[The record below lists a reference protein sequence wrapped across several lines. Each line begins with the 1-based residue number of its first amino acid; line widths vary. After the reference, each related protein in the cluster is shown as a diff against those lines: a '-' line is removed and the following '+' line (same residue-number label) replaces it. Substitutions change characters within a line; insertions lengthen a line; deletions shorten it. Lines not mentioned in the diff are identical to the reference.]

1 MATTATTTR
10 SAGKTARKATRKSA
24 GKTAAKRSG
33 GAAAGGDGAAKRTL
47 ALPGLADLGKLIGR
61 LQLPG
66 IDLKAI
72 VESQRKDMEA
82 LAEANKQAY
91 EGIKA
96 LAQRRNEILQEALV
110 EWQEAM
116 RDAGGKDALAK
127 GAERAKRGVQQAIA
141 NFKELADMEAKSR
154 SKAWKIVQDRFQEN
168 LANLQKLL
176 QPK

>member
-1 MATTATTTR
+1 MTMATTRKTAKKA
-10 SAGKTARKATRKSA
+10 AGATARKTSR
-24 GKTAAKRSG
+24 
-33 GAAAGGDGAAKRTL
+33 AAAGSPAAAAASAGADKASAKL
-47 ALPGLADLGKLIGR
+47 FGDLGKLAEKIK
-61 LQLPG
+61 LPG
-66 IDLKAI
+66 IDVAAI

-176 QPK
+176 QPPK

>member
-1 MATTATTTR
+1 MATTR
-10 SAGKTARKATRKSA
+10 KTAKKASGSTARKSA
-24 GKTAAKRSG
+24 GAATGSGG
-33 GAAAGGDGAAKRTL
+33 GAAKTGANL
-47 ALPGLADLGKLIGR
+47 FGDLGKLAEKIK
-61 LQLPG
+61 LPG
-66 IDLKAI
+66 VDISAI
-72 VESQRKDMEA
+72 VESQRRDMEA

-116 RDAGGKDALAK
+116 KDATGKDALAK
-127 GAERAKRGVQQAIA
+127 NAERAKRGVQQAIA

-154 SKAWKIVQDRFQEN
+154 SKAWKIVQDRFQDN

>member
-1 MATTATTTR
+1 MATTR
-10 SAGKTARKATRKSA
+10 KTARKTAGSA
-24 GKTAAKRSG
+24 ARKTAAPATGSS
-33 GAAAGGDGAAKRTL
+33 AGAAKMG
-47 ALPGLADLGKLIGR
+47 AKVFDDLGKLAQKIK
-61 LQLPG
+61 LPG
-66 IDLKAI
+66 VDIAAI

-96 LAQRRNEILQEALV
+96 LAQRRNEILQEALA

-116 RDAGGKDALAK
+116 RDATGKDALAK
-127 GAERAKRGVQQAIA
+127 NAERAKRGIQQAIA

-154 SKAWKIVQDRFQEN
+154 NKAWKIVQDRFQEN

>member
-1 MATTATTTR
+1 MATTR
-10 SAGKTARKATRKSA
+10 KTAKKASGSTARKSA
-24 GKTAAKRSG
+24 GAATSSGGGAAKTAANLFG
-33 GAAAGGDGAAKRTL
+33 
-47 ALPGLADLGKLIGR
+47 DLGKLAEKIK
-61 LQLPG
+61 LPG
-66 IDLKAI
+66 VDIAAI
-72 VESQRKDMEA
+72 VESQRRDMEA

-116 RDAGGKDALAK
+116 KDATGKDALAK
-127 GAERAKRGVQQAIA
+127 NAERAKRGVQQAIA

-154 SKAWKIVQDRFQEN
+154 SKAWKIVQDRFQDN

>member
-1 MATTATTTR
+1 MATTR
-10 SAGKTARKATRKSA
+10 KTAKKASGRTARKSA
-24 GKTAAKRSG
+24 GAATSSDG
-33 GAAAGGDGAAKRTL
+33 GAAKTGANL
-47 ALPGLADLGKLIGR
+47 FGDLGKLAEKIK
-61 LQLPG
+61 LPG
-66 IDLKAI
+66 VDIGAI

-116 RDAGGKDALAK
+116 KDATGKDALAK
-127 GAERAKRGVQQAIA
+127 NAERAKRGVQQAIA

>member
-1 MATTATTTR
+1 MATTR
-10 SAGKTARKATRKSA
+10 KTAKKAAGSA
-24 GKTAAKRSG
+24 ARKTA
-33 GAAAGGDGAAKRTL
+33 GAATGTGAAKTGAKL
-47 ALPGLADLGKLIGR
+47 FGDLGKLAEKIK
-61 LQLPG
+61 LPG
-66 IDLKAI
+66 VDIAAI
-72 VESQRKDMEA
+72 VDSQRKDMEA

-116 RDAGGKDALAK
+116 RDATGKDALAK
-127 GAERAKRGVQQAIA
+127 NAERAKRGVQQAIA

-154 SKAWKIVQDRFQEN
+154 SKAWKVVQDRFQEN

>member
-1 MATTATTTR
+1 MATTR
-10 SAGKTARKATRKSA
+10 KTAKKAAGSAARKSA
-24 GKTAAKRSG
+24 GATTAASA
-33 GAAAGGDGAAKRTL
+33 GAARAGAKL
-47 ALPGLADLGKLIGR
+47 FDDLGKLADKIK
-61 LQLPG
+61 LPG
-66 IDLKAI
+66 IDVAAI

-116 RDAGGKDALAK
+116 RDATGKDALSK
-127 GAERAKRGVQQAIA
+127 NAERAKRGVQQAIA

-154 SKAWKIVQDRFQEN
+154 SKAWKVLQDRFQEN

>member
-1 MATTATTTR
+1 MATTR
-10 SAGKTARKATRKSA
+10 KTAKKAA
-24 GKTAAKRSG
+24 GSAAKKST
-33 GAAAGGDGAAKRTL
+33 GAAAGSDAAKAGAAL
-47 ALPGLADLGKLIGR
+47 FGDLGKLAEKIK
-61 LQLPG
+61 LPG
-66 IDLKAI
+66 VDIAAI

-116 RDAGGKDALAK
+116 KDATGKDALAK
-127 GAERAKRGVQQAIA
+127 NAERAKRGVQQAIA

>member
-1 MATTATTTR
+1 MATTRKTAKKAAGSAAKKSTGSTTGSGGNATR
-10 SAGKTARKATRKSA
+10 S
-24 GKTAAKRSG
+24 
-33 GAAAGGDGAAKRTL
+33 GANPFGDF
-47 ALPGLADLGKLIGR
+47 GKLAEKIK
-61 LQLPG
+61 LPG
-66 IDLKAI
+66 IDVAAI

-116 RDAGGKDALAK
+116 RDATGKDALAK
-127 GAERAKRGVQQAIA
+127 NAERAKRGVQQAIA

-176 QPK
+176 QPT

>member
-1 MATTATTTR
+1 MATTR
-10 SAGKTARKATRKSA
+10 KTAKKAPGSTARKSA
-24 GKTAAKRSG
+24 GAATGSGGSAG
-33 GAAAGGDGAAKRTL
+33 GAAKTGANL
-47 ALPGLADLGKLIGR
+47 FGDLGKLAEKIK
-61 LQLPG
+61 LPG
-66 IDLKAI
+66 VDIAAI
-72 VESQRKDMEA
+72 VESQRRDMEA

-116 RDAGGKDALAK
+116 KDATGKDALAK
-127 GAERAKRGVQQAIA
+127 NAERAKRGVQQAIA